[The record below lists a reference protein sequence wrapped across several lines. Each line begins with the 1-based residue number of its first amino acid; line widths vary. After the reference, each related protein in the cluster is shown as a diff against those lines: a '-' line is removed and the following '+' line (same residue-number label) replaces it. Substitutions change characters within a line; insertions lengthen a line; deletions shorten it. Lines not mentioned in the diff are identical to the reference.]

1 MSSAAGGVSAGSN
14 RAGGGGRGRSA
25 LTHKAVL
32 AIAVPIMISNVSTP
46 LIGIV
51 NTAIV
56 GRFPSPIYIG
66 AVAVGA
72 LIFTFAFWGFGF
84 LRMGTTGLTAQAFG
98 ASDNDELAAG
108 LARALLIAAT
118 AGLGL
123 ILLQWPIR
131 ECAFALVGA
140 SPEVERLARG
150 YFNVRI
156 WSGPATLANYAL
168 LGWFIGL
175 GRTNIG
181 LVLQL
186 VLNLTNIVL
195 DAAFVLGF
203 GWGVPGVALG
213 TVFAEYIAAAV
224 GIAIAMKHVRRFGGH
239 WSLPRVLSRKK
250 LERAFVVNSDIMI
263 RSLALI
269 AAFGWF
275 LAQGARQGNV
285 TLAGN
290 SVLMQFIEVCAF
302 FLDGFAFAAEALVG
316 RAVGAT
322 QRAGLITAARMTT
335 IWAAGIAVLLTSVLF
350 LFGQV
355 FIDGLTIDISARAA
369 ARSFL
374 PWAAAVPLLG
384 VWAFQLDGI
393 FIGATRTA
401 DMRNAML
408 VSLAIFLVAWWLLA
422 PFGNTGLW
430 AAFYV
435 HYLARTGSL
444 LYYYPGLVRSVAEPI
459 AAAQG

>member
-1 MSSAAGGVSAGSN
+1 MSSVATEGASAGTN
-14 RAGGGGRGRSA
+14 KAP
-25 LTHKAVL
+25 LTHRAVL
-32 AIAVPIMISNVSTP
+32 AIAAPIMISNVSTP

-56 GRFPSPIYIG
+56 GRFPSPVYIG

-108 LARALLIAAT
+108 LARALLIAAA

-131 ECAFALVGA
+131 EGAFALVGA
-140 SPEVERLARG
+140 SPEVERLARA

-175 GRTNIG
+175 GRTRIG

-186 VLNLTNIVL
+186 ILNLTNVVL

-224 GIAIAMKHVRRFGGH
+224 GIAIAVKHVRRFGGH
-239 WSLPRVLSRKK
+239 WSLQRVFSPEQLK
-250 LERAFVVNSDIMI
+250 RAFVVNSDIMI

-275 LAQGARQGNV
+275 MAQGARQGNA

-316 RAVGAT
+316 RAVGAA
-322 QRAGLITAARMTT
+322 QRTGLITAARITT
-335 IWAAGIAVLLTSVLF
+335 IWAAGIASLLTLTLF

-355 FIDGLTIDISARAA
+355 FIDGLTVDVSARVA

-374 PWAAAVPLLG
+374 PWAAAAPLLG

-401 DMRNAML
+401 EMRNAML
-408 VSLAIFLVAWWLLA
+408 VSLAIFLLAWWSLV

-435 HYLARTGSL
+435 HYVARTGSL
-444 LYYYPGLVRSVAEPI
+444 LYYYPGLVRSVAAPI

>member
-1 MSSAAGGVSAGSN
+1 MSAAAAGGASADTN
-14 RAGGGGRGRSA
+14 KPP

-32 AIAVPIMISNVSTP
+32 SIAVPIVISNVSTP

-56 GRFPSPIYIG
+56 GRFPSPVYIG

-98 ASDNDELAAG
+98 ASDNEELAAG
-108 LARALLIAAT
+108 LGRALLIAVA

-150 YFNVRI
+150 YFDVRI

-175 GRTNIG
+175 GRTKVG

-186 VLNLTNIVL
+186 VLNLTNMVL

-213 TVFAEYIAAAV
+213 TVCAEYIAAIA
-224 GIAIAMKHVRRFGGH
+224 GIAIALQHVRRFGGH
-239 WSLPRVLSRKK
+239 FCLQRILSPERVK
-250 LERAFVVNSDIMI
+250 RAFVVNSDIMI

-275 LAQGARQGNV
+275 LAQGARQGNA

-316 RAVGAT
+316 RAVGAA
-322 QRAGLITAARMTT
+322 QRTGLTTAARMTT
-335 IWAAGIAVLLTSVLF
+335 IWAAAVAVGLTLVLF
-350 LFGQV
+350 LFGQA
-355 FIDGLTIDISARAA
+355 FINALTVDVSARAA

-374 PWAAAVPLLG
+374 PWAAAAPLLG

-408 VSLAIFLVAWWLLA
+408 FSLAIFLVAWWLLV
-422 PFGNTGLW
+422 PFGNSGLW

-444 LYYYPGLVRSVAEPI
+444 LYYYPGLVRSVAEPV
-459 AAAQG
+459 AAPQG